1 VSELI
6 QALEE
11 RKSNNSKTPSMFQK
25 LLESLPEEERKA
37 VERSLDLIR
46 SDNRKGRAKVYSCAW
61 LADVL
66 TSHGYPVSRTT
77 IRRYLNENTD
87 NRH

>member
-1 VSELI
+1 MSQLINALNTRELCK
-6 QALEE
+6 Q
-11 RKSNNSKTPSMFQK
+11 RTPSMFQK

-46 SDNRKGRAKVYSCAW
+46 SDTRKGRAKVYSCAW

-87 NRH
+87 H

>member
-1 VSELI
+1 MASLVEALSER
-6 QALEE
+6 Q
-11 RKSNNSKTPSMFQK
+11 NNTSKTPSMFQK
-25 LLESLPEEERKA
+25 LLDSLSEEERKA

-46 SDNRKGRAKVYSCAW
+46 SDTRKGRAKVYSCAW